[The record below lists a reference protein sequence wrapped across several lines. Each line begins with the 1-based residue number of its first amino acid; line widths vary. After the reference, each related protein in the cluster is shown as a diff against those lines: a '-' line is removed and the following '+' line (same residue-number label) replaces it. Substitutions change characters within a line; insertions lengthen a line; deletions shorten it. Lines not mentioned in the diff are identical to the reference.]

1 MVLALSTTLRLSSG
15 EMCPVASTASYSFIV
30 MTSNIGAKAL
40 TDAGAKLSVKDD
52 KLVVT
57 K

>member
-1 MVLALSTTLRLSSG
+1 MIRALSTTLRLSCG

>member
-1 MVLALSTTLRLSSG
+1 MIRALSMALRLACG

-40 TDAGAKLSVKDD
+40 TDAGAKLSVEDD

>member
-1 MVLALSTTLRLSSG
+1 MILALPTTLRLSCG
-15 EMCPVASTASYSFIV
+15 EMCPVASTASYSSIV

-40 TDAGAKLSVKDD
+40 TDAGAKLSVEDN